1 MTGHVNGL
9 FAALLTRTLGAVR
22 LSLTDEKETQAEI
35 ASVLSANQIDYVR
48 EFRLSPSD
56 IADFYLPD
64 GVGGG
69 AVIEVK
75 LNYQRPREVVRQ
87 LERYAAHDDVHAVF
101 LVSNKAMALPAAM
114 HGKPFHFISL
124 GRAWL

>member
-1 MTGHVNGL
+1 MTGDVHGL
-9 FAALLTRTLGAVR
+9 FASLLTRTLGSVR

-35 ASVLSANQIDYVR
+35 ASVLSANAIDYVR
-48 EFRLSPSD
+48 EFRLSASD
-56 IADFYLPD
+56 IVDFFLPS
-64 GVGGG
+64 GSGGG

-75 LNYQRPREVVRQ
+75 LNYQRPRDVMRQ
-87 LERYAAHDDVHAVF
+87 LERYASHDGVSAVF
-101 LVSNKAMALPAAM
+101 LVSNKAMSLPAAM